1 MEREVLLEHLK
12 AAEGLSESLYHTL
25 LALVQEVN
33 LFVVD
38 GPSLPIFTVQLL
50 ERLVPLCC
58 ERHVQRYYALQKT
71 KPRRSHRHNQ
81 SVEATQ
87 SKGLLDQVADL
98 ILIALLKVTFDSQAA
113 AEQTVDMIMDHI
125 DRHQE
130 CTNLYV
136 IFLRLLQYCPFI
148 KAAAKQHDAASLVV
162 SYLEKTCAQ
171 ADLPESIHP
180 PSKRQHM
187 RNSSEGGPF
196 IKQATTVQAELK
208 SALNRSII
216 AENGESFALDLPSNH
231 GYTATSRVLRRFKRE
246 KLRETPS
253 KVSVV
258 PLLNLQ
264 PNLNESFRSSRRG
277 DPSRSVSGRSAQFSP
292 KSGSWGEVMSP
303 MTASRLGKE
312 TKTNIS
318 QIIDFETSFIAE
330 ESSNLND
337 YMTASE
343 KLRNLATELGE
354 ACLTA
359 DLTALI
365 AHKRDNELEKVAK
378 ATVIPS
384 AKLPVVKDNK
394 REERS
399 PDRPRSHSMTSLT
412 NLVVRK
418 QIAHGNLQALSEKK
432 PKRKGQL
439 RVVQMNLLKALLELY
454 EPIEL
459 QYVRSPVN
467 ILFSHLLSKEF
478 STHLTTL
485 SFKSQEG
492 GDCSDDDSDLY
503 DEEQKC
509 AGLMPQKRTS
519 NSEELRLKKEEYKV
533 QPKSTV
539 PGMSPRGAKPMQ
551 WNIEAVEDTSMSFK
565 HEASLLL
572 QNDDSQLELACFQL
586 RQERPES
593 LLKSEKEA
601 VFSILRSLA
610 QYTEE
615 VHKHATTPDL
625 QVRPMMSSESQY
637 YDFTS
642 MSPKKP
648 RRTPNASLAASLL
661 QSFEDQKEEHV
672 IWMHGVGW
680 TEANSREK
688 LRKKSDLFLWR
699 LSRRLIWAEEKL
711 LGPKVADCQTQL
723 LQLLATY
730 TKLCATRISFLQ
742 VIDLVFEPV
751 LAIKRKLVEGT
762 DFHFSRPPSP
772 SNHSPAPKA
781 LGFACLQ
788 LVSEMLLQART
799 KESYKLLSDVFVSND
814 AWQEVVKSLS
824 LHALGETVRQEARI
838 VVKYLNSTA
847 IFLRHIVNDLRLDRT
862 NAELN
867 SSERTWKTIVRRSL
881 NSLSWLTSPH
891 KGLIPRYLSKHSP
904 DVKITS
910 LHVYSLLPRTLP
922 LMKSVLR
929 LLTNLFW
936 FSPRFSTCRSLDH
949 ALFYIRMH
957 YVSFLKLYTSC
968 SPERRQEA
976 HVLNATVGNHF
987 SATSATAKHRFS
999 EMQRGCWRL
1008 CSLHLMCLF
1017 AFARNRSVE
1026 ITRKFYQFRIVEF
1039 LTREFDLEC
1048 DVALRREKFLQ
1059 LRKQEKQK
1067 YVKVPPKAPEPAKSL
1082 SLKLDLGS
1090 MAQKKPVMPALKLPS
1105 LKEEPRESQLTDKKP
1120 KVPALQM
1127 NFLTQDPEQKEKEK
1141 QDFVDLIVKQ
1151 EDDDYFGL
1159 TKLEKSLNK
1168 RNPKM
1173 QLGLDLGA
1181 VQAKNELASSR
1192 EVLQE
1197 PEFYERERLQ
1207 REVYCDD
1214 ELHVSMLGLVFCLL
1228 LTPTRGTLEE
1238 SYCLQ
1243 YPINNG
1249 KPNVLFMLHSHL
1261 NHPSNQHI
1269 LPRLAQLVSH
1279 IVPPLAGQRLLKLL
1293 CTAFFNS
1300 NLYTGWRKIATG
1312 AYGTVYACETGLSE
1326 PATVAIK
1333 KMSVPKSIYDRS
1345 VLHDIFTEIASLEE
1359 FRLERYVTDL
1369 YDYGVDENDYYIV
1382 MKHYSTSLKA
1392 WRDELPG
1399 PYEDYLHI
1407 FLTLFRE
1414 VLKSVQIIHKHNVTH
1429 YDLKCDNFLLDGDPH
1444 DCRVTLGDFGECR
1457 MFINAEDELCLRNKG
1472 TEYIKSPEMLILT
1485 IAVRKENDK
1494 YDRRRKIGTSRAS
1507 DIWSLGCLLYELL
1520 TGEFL
1525 FYNPD
1530 WAQFYICC
1538 TSPNVELLSEERLDA
1553 IHHNVYLTDFLRFM
1567 LVRDPRHRPT
1577 INSVLDRF
1585 EHLHA
1590 LLVSAPMVP
1599 RSVPHVHT
1607 IPRFSGLKDVLEACD
1622 DLIRR
1627 DDLIVSEDLGS
1638 HLIGREELQV
1648 ALVGS
1653 QFSPAMLRITQ
1664 DVSLCSAAYL
1674 EDHLEKIVSLGFTH
1688 LVYCEAQSRVL
1699 ERFYTLQIS
1708 SNSLKC
1714 LASVL
1719 DFLRHCQISRGR
1731 VLFAEGEDLKT
1742 REVLLVALSEI
1753 FNTHCYETWS
1763 FVNCQSLFFNMPQS
1777 VLSKLSS
1784 WTLQQSKIKQCISSF
1799 PRFQCL
1805 CGCVSLILKRHM
1817 ADPERKIV
1825 KNCSC
1830 SLQYRN
1836 VDTSECPSP
1845 GCGDYLALLKDL
1857 HSISWDTLNWGFCVK
1872 DDILIGPVSSDVSS
1886 QHQQVIMNSA
1896 NIEANAELV
1905 NLVEKR
1911 PWRSGSDIWRLYKCK
1926 VCHLWLFAITSDER
1940 RVAYLM
1946 NVQANSL
1953 KLGLFNRSS
1962 KLSVPVLSK
1971 IKL

>member
-1 MEREVLLEHLK
+1 MKICEREVLLEHLK
-12 AAEGLSESLYHTL
+12 AAEEPSESLYHTL
-25 LALVQEVN
+25 LAVVQEIN
-33 LFVVD
+33 LFVAE
-38 GPSLPIFTVQLL
+38 GHSLPIFTVQLL

-58 ERHVQRYYALQKT
+58 ERQVQRYYTLQEGKM
-71 KPRRSHRHNQ
+71 KRAPKRGHNLSGEIQ
-81 SVEATQ
+81 S
-87 SKGLLDQVADL
+87 SKGLIDQVSDL
-98 ILIALLKVTFDSQAA
+98 ILIALIKLTFDSQAA
-113 AEQTVDMIMDHI
+113 ADKAVDMILDHL
-125 DRHQE
+125 DRHQD
-130 CTNLYV
+130 CINMYV
-136 IFLRLLQYCPFI
+136 VFLRMLQYSPSLRVS
-148 KAAAKQHDAASLVV
+148 AKMNDAASLIV
-162 SYLEKTCAQ
+162 SYLEKSCAQ
-171 ADLPESIHP
+171 AEIPELPQQAP
-180 PSKRQHM
+180 PGHHV

-196 IKQATTVQAELK
+196 TRVSLITPMQTEVK
-208 SALNRSII
+208 SALSRSII
-216 AENGESFALDLPSNH
+216 MENGESFAIELPSNH
-231 GYTATSRVLRRFKRE
+231 GYNATSRVLRRFKKDKIE
-246 KLRETPS
+246 ETPS

-264 PNLNESFRSSRRG
+264 TNLNDSFRSSRRG
-277 DPSRSVSGRSAQFSP
+277 DQSRSVSGRSGQNSAQS
-292 KSGSWGEVMSP
+292 SSWGEAMSP
-303 MTASRLGKE
+303 LTISRLAKE
-312 TKTNIS
+312 VKPNTS
-318 QIIDFETSFIAE
+318 QVIDFETSFIAE
-330 ESSNLND
+330 ESTNLND

-343 KLRNLATELGE
+343 KLRTLATELGE

-384 AKLPVVKDNK
+384 AKLPVVKDVK
-394 REERS
+394 RDDKS
-399 PDRPRSHSMTSLT
+399 PDRPRSHSMTSMT
-412 NLVVRK
+412 NQAVRK
-418 QIAHGNLQALSEKK
+418 QIAHSNLQAISDKK

-439 RVVQMNLLKALLELY
+439 RLVQLNLLEALLKLY
-454 EPIEL
+454 ESIEL

-467 ILFSHLLSKEF
+467 ILFSHLLSKDF
-478 STHLTTL
+478 SSHLSAL
-485 SFKSQEG
+485 NFKSQEV
-492 GDCSDDDSDLY
+492 GDCSDDDTDLY
-503 DEEQKC
+503 EDEQKC
-509 AGLMPQKRTS
+509 AGMMPHRHPS
-519 NSEELRLKKEEYKV
+519 HSEELKLRMEEYKA

-551 WNIEAVEDTSMSFK
+551 WNEEKIDDTSMSFV
-565 HEASLLL
+565 HDASLLL
-572 QNDDSQLELACFQL
+572 QNEDSQLELACFRL

-593 LLKSEKEA
+593 LLISEFEA
-601 VFSILRSLA
+601 IFNILHCLS

-615 VHKHATTPDL
+615 VHKHATMPDL
-625 QVRPMMSSESQY
+625 QVRQVMTTESQY
-637 YDFTS
+637 YDIGS
-642 MSPKKP
+642 MSPKKVM
-648 RRTPNASLAASLL
+648 RSPNISIGASLL
-661 QSFEDQKEEHV
+661 QALDEPRETNV
-672 IWMHGVGW
+672 LWMHGIGW

-699 LSRRLIWAEEKL
+699 LSRRMIWAEEKL
-711 LGPKVADCQTQL
+711 LGPRLAECQTQL
-723 LQLLATY
+723 LQMLGTY
-730 TKLCATRISFLQ
+730 TKLCSSRISFLQ
-742 VIDLVFEPV
+742 VIDLVFEPL
-751 LAIKRKLVEGT
+751 LAIKRKLIEGS
-762 DFHFSRPPSP
+762 DFAMSRPPSP
-772 SNHSPAPKA
+772 SHNTPVPRA
-781 LGFACLQ
+781 LGYACMQ
-788 LVSEMLLQART
+788 LISELMLQART
-799 KESYKLLSDVFVSND
+799 KESYKLLSDVFVSNE
-814 AWQEVVKSLS
+814 AWIEVVRALS
-824 LHALGETVRQEARI
+824 LYAFGESVRPEAKI
-838 VVKYLNSTA
+838 VVKYMNSTS
-847 IFLRHIVNDLRLDRT
+847 IFLRHVINDLRLDRS
-862 NAELN
+862 NAEMN
-867 SSERTWKTIVRRSL
+867 AVERTWKTLIRRSL
-881 NSLSWLTSPH
+881 SSISWLTSPN

-922 LMKSVLR
+922 LIKSVLR
-929 LLTNLFW
+929 LLANIFW
-936 FSPRFSTCRSLDH
+936 FSPRFSSCRSLDH

-968 SPERRQEA
+968 SPERRQEI
-976 HVLNATVGNHF
+976 HTLNATVGNKASIT
-987 SATSATAKHRFS
+987 SATSKHKFS
-999 EMQRGCWRL
+999 AMQQGCWRL
-1008 CSLHLMCLF
+1008 CSLHLQCLF
-1017 AFARNRSVE
+1017 AFARNRSAE

-1067 YVKVPPKAPEPAKSL
+1067 YVKVPAKAPELAKPA
-1082 SLKLDLGS
+1082 SLKLNLGS
-1090 MAQKKPVMPALKLPS
+1090 MMQKKVVMPALKLPS
-1105 LKEEPRESQLTDKKP
+1105 LKEDSRESIKAEKKL

-1127 NFLTQDPEQKEKEK
+1127 NFLIQDPEQKEKEK
-1141 QDFVDLIVKQ
+1141 QEFVDLLVKQ

-1168 RNPKM
+1168 KNPKM
-1173 QLGLDLGA
+1173 QLGLDLA
-1181 VQAKNELASSR
+1181 SLQNKDELASSR

-1214 ELHVSMLGLVFCLL
+1214 ELHVCMLGLVFCLL

-1238 SYCLQ
+1238 SYCSQ

-1261 NHPSNQHI
+1261 NHPSNQNI
-1269 LPRLAQLVSH
+1269 LPRLAQIVSH

-1293 CTAFFNS
+1293 CTSFFDS
-1300 NLYTGWRKIATG
+1300 KLYTGWQKIATG
-1312 AYGTVYACETGLSE
+1312 AYGTVYECETGLSE
-1326 PATVAIK
+1326 PVTVAIK

-1345 VLHDIFTEIASLEE
+1345 VLHDIFTEIACLEE
-1359 FRLERYVTDL
+1359 FRLERYITDL

-1392 WRDELPG
+1392 WRTELPG
-1399 PYEDYLHI
+1399 PYEDYLHL

-1414 VLKSVQIIHKHNVTH
+1414 VLKAVQIIHKHNVTH
-1429 YDLKCDNFLLDGDPH
+1429 YDLKCDNVLLEGDPN

-1494 YDRRRKIGTSRAS
+1494 YDRRRKIGTSRSS

-1530 WAQFYICC
+1530 WAQFYINC
-1538 TSPNVELLSEERLDA
+1538 TTPNAELLSEERLDA

-1567 LVRDPRHRPT
+1567 LVRDPRHRPS

-1599 RSVPHVHT
+1599 RSIPHVHT
-1607 IPRFSGLKDVLEACD
+1607 IPRFSGLSEVLNACEELVRIDEVNRGEILEAQ
-1622 DLIRR
+1622 L
-1627 DDLIVSEDLGS
+1627 
-1638 HLIGREELQV
+1638 
-1648 ALVGS
+1648 A
-1653 QFSPAMLRITQ
+1653 QFSPAMLKITA
-1664 DVSLCSAAYL
+1664 DVSMCSTSYL
-1674 EDHLEKIVSLGFTH
+1674 EKSFEKLISFGFTH
-1688 LVYCEAQSRVL
+1688 LVFTEAEPRVL
-1699 ERFYTLQIS
+1699 QRFQSLQIS
-1708 SNSLKC
+1708 RNSLQS

-1719 DFLRHCQISRGR
+1719 DFLRHCQVSKGKI
-1731 VLFAEGEDLKT
+1731 LFAEGEGLQT

-1753 FNTHCYETWS
+1753 FNTPCYETWS
-1763 FVNCQSLFFNMPQS
+1763 FVNCQSLFFSLPQLA
-1777 VLSKLSS
+1777 LSKLSS
-1784 WTLQQSKIKQCISSF
+1784 WSLQQSKIKQCISHF

-1817 ADPERKIV
+1817 ADPERRIV

-1872 DDILIGPVSSDVSS
+1872 DDILIGPAASETDPL
-1886 QHQQVIMNSA
+1886 HQQIIMNSA
-1896 NIEANAELV
+1896 NIEANTELV

-1911 PWRSGSDIWRLYKCK
+1911 PWRSESDVWRLYKCK
-1926 VCHLWLFAITSDER
+1926 VCHLWIFAITNDER

-1946 NVQANSL
+1946 NVQANAA
-1953 KLGLFNRSS
+1953 KHGLFSRSS

>member
-12 AAEGLSESLYHTL
+12 AADEPSESLYHTL

-33 LFVVD
+33 LFVAE

-50 ERLVPLCC
+50 ERLIPLCC
-58 ERHVQRYYALQKT
+58 ERQVQRYYAIQEA
-71 KPRRSHRHNQ
+71 KPKRSHRRSHNLSH
-81 SVEATQ
+81 EHFL
-87 SKGLLDQVADL
+87 SKGLVDQVADL
-98 ILIALLKVTFDSQAA
+98 ILIALLKLTFDSQAA
-113 AEQTVDMIMDHI
+113 ADKTVDMILDHL

-130 CTNLYV
+130 CTNMYIV
-136 IFLRLLQYCPFI
+136 FLRLLQHSPLI
-148 KAAAKQHDAASLVV
+148 KVAAKVNDAASLIV
-162 SYLEKTCAQ
+162 SYLERTCSQ
-171 ADLPESIHP
+171 AEIPETVPMITKP
-180 PSKRQHM
+180 QHT

-196 IKQATTVQAELK
+196 IKFSSATPVPTDIK
-208 SALNRSII
+208 SALSRSII
-216 AENGESFALDLPSNH
+216 AENGESFAIEMPSSH
-231 GYTATSRVLRRFKRE
+231 GYNATSRVLRRFKRE
-246 KLRETPS
+246 KIDETPS

-264 PNLNESFRSSRRG
+264 PNLNESFHSSRRG
-277 DPSRSVSGRSAQFSP
+277 EQSRSVSGRSGQFSAR
-292 KSGSWGEVMSP
+292 SSSWGEALSP
-303 MTASRLGKE
+303 LTASRLGKE
-312 TKTNIS
+312 VKPNTS
-318 QIIDFETSFIAE
+318 QAIDFETSFIAE
-330 ESSNLND
+330 ESTNLND
-337 YMTASE
+337 YMTANE
-343 KLRNLATELGE
+343 KLKQLATELGE

-384 AKLPVVKDNK
+384 AKLPVVKDVK
-394 REERS
+394 RDDKS
-399 PDRPRSHSMTSLT
+399 PDRPRSHSTTSLT
-412 NLVVRK
+412 NPMVRK
-418 QIAHGNLQALSEKK
+418 QIAHGNMQALSEKK
-432 PKRKGQL
+432 PKRRGHI
-439 RVVQMNLLKALLELY
+439 RVVQVNLLEALFKLY
-454 EPIEL
+454 DPVEL
-459 QYVRSPVN
+459 QYVRSPIN

-478 STHLTTL
+478 SCHLTALT
-485 SFKSQEG
+485 FKSQEVG
-492 GDCSDDDSDLY
+492 NCSDDEVELY
-503 DEEQKC
+503 EEEQKC
-509 AGLMPQKRTS
+509 AGIMPIRIPSHSDQLK
-519 NSEELRLKKEEYKV
+519 LKKEEYKA
-533 QPKSTV
+533 QAKSTV

-551 WNIEAVEDTSMSFK
+551 WNMEVVDEASMSFM
-565 HEASLLL
+565 HDASLLL
-572 QNDDSQLELACFQL
+572 QNDDSQLELACFKL
-586 RQERPES
+586 RQERAES
-593 LLKSEKEA
+593 LLKSEFEA
-601 VFSILRSLA
+601 IFNILHCLS

-637 YDFTS
+637 YDLGS
-642 MSPKKP
+642 LSPKKAL
-648 RRTPNASLAASLL
+648 RSPNISIGASLL
-661 QSFEDQKEEHV
+661 QAFEDHREEH
-672 IWMHGVGW
+672 ILWMHGIGW
-680 TEANSREK
+680 TETNSKEK

-699 LSRRLIWAEEKL
+699 LSRRMIWAEEKL
-711 LGPKVADCQTQL
+711 FGPRLADCQTQL
-723 LQLLATY
+723 LHLLSNY
-730 TKLCATRISFLQ
+730 TKLCSSRISFLQ
-742 VIDLVFEPV
+742 VIDLVFEPL
-751 LAIKRKLVEGT
+751 LAIKRKLLEGT
-762 DFHFSRPPSP
+762 AELGMSRPPSP
-772 SNHSPAPKA
+772 SHHAPVPKA

-788 LVSEMLLQART
+788 LVAELLLQART
-799 KESYKLLSDVFVSND
+799 KESYKLLSDVFVSNE
-814 AWQEVVKSLS
+814 AWIELVRTLS
-824 LHALGETVRQEARI
+824 FHAFGETVRPEAKV
-838 VVKYLNSTA
+838 VVKYMNATA
-847 IFLRHIVNDLRLDRT
+847 VFLRHIVNDLRLERS
-862 NAELN
+862 NAEMN
-867 SSERTWKTIVRRSL
+867 AMERTWKTLVRRSL
-881 NSLSWLTSPH
+881 NSLNWLTSPN

-910 LHVYSLLPRTLP
+910 LHIYSLLPRTLP
-922 LMKSVLR
+922 LMKSVLK
-929 LLTNLFW
+929 LLANIFW
-936 FSPRFSTCRSLDH
+936 FSPRFSTCRTLDH

-968 SPERRQEA
+968 SPERRREIHA
-976 HVLNATVGNHF
+976 LNATVGNQL
-987 SATSATAKHRFS
+987 SATSVTAKNKFS
-999 EMQRGCWRL
+999 EMQQGCWRL

-1017 AFARNRSVE
+1017 AFARNRSTE

-1059 LRKQEKQK
+1059 LRKQERQK
-1067 YVKVPPKAPEPAKSL
+1067 YVKSPAKPPEPVKPT
-1082 SLKLDLGS
+1082 SLKLDLGA
-1090 MAQKKPVMPALKLPS
+1090 MKQKKPVIAPLKLAS
-1105 LKEEPRESQLTDKKP
+1105 FAGLKEDPKESMKIEKKP

-1127 NFLTQDPEQKEKEK
+1127 NFLIQDPELKEKEK
-1141 QDFVDLIVKQ
+1141 QEFVDFYVKE
-1151 EDDDYFGL
+1151 EDDDHFGLTGL

-1168 RNPKM
+1168 HNPKM
-1173 QLGLDLGA
+1173 QLGLDLGGMD
-1181 VQAKNELASSR
+1181 AKDELASSR

-1214 ELHVSMLGLVFCLL
+1214 ELHVCMLGLVFCLL

-1238 SYCLQ
+1238 SYCSQ

-1269 LPRLAQLVSH
+1269 LPRLAQLISH

-1293 CTAFFNS
+1293 CTAFFDS
-1300 NLYTGWRKIATG
+1300 KLYTGWRKIGTG
-1312 AYGTVYACETGLSE
+1312 AYGTVYECETGLSE
-1326 PATVAIK
+1326 PVTVAIK

-1345 VLHDIFTEIASLEE
+1345 VLHDIFTEIACLEE
-1359 FRLERYVTDL
+1359 FRLEKYVTDL

-1382 MKHYSTSLKA
+1382 MKHYTISLKA
-1392 WRDELPG
+1392 WRTDLPG
-1399 PYEDYLHI
+1399 PYEDYLHL
-1407 FLTLFRE
+1407 FLTLFKE
-1414 VLKSVQIIHKHNVTH
+1414 VLKAVQIIHKHNVTH
-1429 YDLKCDNFLLDGDPH
+1429 YDLKCDNVLLDGDPN

-1457 MFINAEDELCLRNKG
+1457 MFVNAEDELCLRNKG

-1530 WAQFYICC
+1530 WAQFYINC
-1538 TSPNVELLSEERLDA
+1538 TTPNVELLSEERLDA

-1567 LVRDPRHRPT
+1567 LVRDPRHRPS

-1599 RSVPHVHT
+1599 RSIAHVHT
-1607 IPRFSGLKDVLEACD
+1607 IPRFSGLSEVLESCD
-1622 DLIRR
+1622 ELIRTDEASR
-1627 DDLIVSEDLGS
+1627 SYGVE
-1638 HLIGREELQV
+1638 
-1648 ALVGS
+1648 ALLA
-1653 QFSPAMLRITQ
+1653 QFSPAMLKITA
-1664 DVSLCSAAYL
+1664 DVSLCNSIYL
-1674 EDHLEKIVSLGFTH
+1674 ERSIESLVSMGFTH
-1688 LVYCEAQSRVL
+1688 LVYSEADPRVL
-1699 ERFYTLQIS
+1699 QRFYSLQLS
-1708 SNSLKC
+1708 KNSLKS
-1714 LASVL
+1714 LPSVL
-1719 DFLRHCQISRGR
+1719 DFLRHCQVTKGK
-1731 VLFAEGEDLKT
+1731 VLFSESFDIQA
-1742 REVLLVALSEI
+1742 REVLLVSLSEI

-1763 FVNCQSLFFNMPQS
+1763 FINCQSLFFNLTQS
-1777 VLSKLSS
+1777 SLAKLSS
-1784 WTLQQSKIKQCISSF
+1784 WTLQQSKIKQCISHF

-1857 HSISWDTLNWGFCVK
+1857 HSINWETLNWGFCVK
-1872 DDILIGPVSSDVSS
+1872 DDILIGPAASESNT
-1886 QHQQVIMNSA
+1886 QHQQIIMNSA
-1896 NIEANAELV
+1896 NIETNSELV

-1911 PWRSGSDIWRLYKCK
+1911 PWRSGSDVWRLYKCK
-1926 VCHLWLFAITSDER
+1926 VCHLWIYAITNDEK

-1946 NVQANSL
+1946 NVQANSM
-1953 KLGLFNRSS
+1953 KHGLFNRSS